1 MNLIKASQSSLETQN
16 SYVNAGLV
24 KTAESPLFLLLLPAT
39 SYFAVLLSSYL
50 KTTPPP
56 VASTK

>member
-1 MNLIKASQSSLETQN
+1 MNLIEASQSSLETQN

-39 SYFAVLLSSYL
+39 SYFAVREIR
-50 KTTPPP
+50 
-56 VASTK
+56 